1 MFILF
6 RTQSR
11 AFRLWTAAASAL
23 LLAVGSGAAMAQ
35 DEEEEEEAIDEIVT
49 TGSQI
54 KGARISD
61 ALAVSVFDAGDIET
75 VGLESGDEFLDAV
88 PEIGQNTFSESDTAG
103 GVNAARGDVGAINM
117 RNLGTGN
124 TLVLLNGRRLVNM
137 ATYQTEEVGGS
148 FVPVNSV
155 NSNHIPVFGVERV
168 EILRDGASAIYGAD
182 AVAGVINTV
191 LKDDFEGFTIRARY
205 SDFDNLPR
213 NDEAIALEWGDSF
226 NAGKTY
232 VGVFARHY
240 RRDAVNAQDD
250 PRWANTD
257 FRYRLPEGFDE
268 DAADEFQNSSAN
280 SLYGQWDIISS
291 VGSSHSLRVNEVV
304 DNLGEFEIYPQ
315 GDPRCTNTDPD
326 AVAPEYNLPYGTCL
340 HEDGQGT
347 IRHPFYGMAD
357 LLSELERTTVYS
369 YFNHEMGDGLEMFGD
384 FYWYDSATER
394 VNPPSTD
401 LGSVTLRVGASNYW
415 NPLGALGSPNR
426 LPESITGPDLPP
438 EGYELRMDL
447 YRFAEYPRIIDNDG
461 HALRFL
467 YGLRGTSGDWDWES
481 AVTWSEATR
490 DDITHNRQSN
500 TLLTAAMF
508 DPTPNAY
515 NPFSGGVDSNIE
527 QALVDVYRKGRSTLS
542 MWDLKFSNPEIFDL
556 PAGPV
561 GFVAGF
567 EYRRETYRDNRDPR
581 LDGTIR
587 FMRQSD
593 PVNNPGVFDIEGDFD
608 NCVDT
613 DGDTVDDLCD
623 TYPLTS
629 DVVNSSPTPDGRG
642 QRTTNSLFAE
652 FQIPLHETLDVQLA
666 GRFEDFDDVG
676 NTTVGKLAFG
686 WRPIEQ
692 LLLRGSWSEAFRAP
706 NLITINEAFVAR
718 ANTRFDRVCQY
729 GVAQGTVDEETYSDC
744 DYSMQ
749 RQATGSSALKPETS
763 TNTSIGVVIQP
774 TERLTMTLDY
784 WTIEKE
790 DTIGLFGEENH
801 TLYDLILRLQ
811 AGAPADIA
819 DLAQCDSVQGNPAI
833 IREDYDPTDTELIQG
848 FLDAGLCPV
857 GEVDTNPDTYAN
869 FDTRTLE
876 GYDVG
881 IYYSFE
887 TAIGDFDLRY
897 NGAFYEKFEQTASS
911 QKSLEIQAAKQADP
925 TITYPLIGIG
935 DLLGIE
941 GNFESKQSASVAW
954 RKGDWAA
961 SVTGVRIGEFDEIL
975 GDDNSTLWRIPSMT
989 TFNGKIDYRFDIGGT
1004 DTRVRLGLNNFTDER
1019 APLADES
1026 FGFYKDV
1033 HRDWG
1038 RNYYLDVRMQ
1048 F

>member
-1 MFILF
+1 
-6 RTQSR
+6 
-11 AFRLWTAAASAL
+11 
-23 LLAVGSGAAMAQ
+23 
-35 DEEEEEEAIDEIVT
+35 
-49 TGSQI
+49 
-54 KGARISD
+54 
-61 ALAVSVFDAGDIET
+61 VSVFSAEDIEI

-88 PEIGQNTFSESDTAG
+88 PEIGQNTFSETDTAG

-117 RNLGTGN
+117 RNMGTGN

-191 LKDDFEGFTIRARY
+191 LKDDFEGFTVRARY
-205 SDFDNLPR
+205 SDFGNLPR

-226 NAGKTY
+226 NDGRTH

-240 RRDAVNAQDD
+240 QRDAVNGQDD

-257 FRYRLPEGFDE
+257 FRYRLPEGTPDSI
-268 DAADEFQNSSAN
+268 ADEFQNDSSN
-280 SLYGQWDIISS
+280 SLYGQFDIVRSVSS
-291 VGSSHSLRVNEVV
+291 SNSLRVNEVV

-315 GDPRCTNTDPD
+315 GDPRCANTDPD

-347 IRHPFYGMAD
+347 VRHPLYGMAD
-357 LLSELERTTVYS
+357 LLSDLERTTVYG
-369 YFNHEMGDGLEMFGD
+369 YINHELNDSIEAFGD

-394 VNPPSTD
+394 VNPPAVD
-401 LGSVTLRVGASNYW
+401 LGAVTLRVGAANYW
-415 NPLGALGSPNR
+415 NPLGPVGSPNR
-426 LPESITGPDLPP
+426 LPDAIVGSGLPDG
-438 EGYELRMDL
+438 GYELRFDL
-447 YRFAEYPRIIDNDG
+447 YRFAEYPRIINNDG
-461 HALRFL
+461 NSLRL
-467 YGLRGTSGDWDWES
+467 LGGLRGTKGDWDWES
-481 AVTWSEATR
+481 AVVWSEATR
-490 DDITHNRQSN
+490 DDITHNRLSN
-500 TLLTAAMF
+500 TLLTAALY
-508 DPTPNAY
+508 DPTSNAY
-515 NPFSGGVDSNIE
+515 NPFSGGVNSNIE
-527 QALVDVYRKGRSTLS
+527 QALVDVYRKGRSTLT
-542 MWDLKFSNPEIFDL
+542 MWDLKFSNPEIFEM

-561 GFVAGF
+561 GFVAGY
-567 EYRRETYRDNRDPR
+567 EYRRETYTDNRDPR

-587 FMRQSD
+587 FLRQSD
-593 PVNNPGVFDIEGDFD
+593 PVNNPGVFDIEGDFE
-608 NCVDT
+608 
-613 DGDTVDDLCD
+613 GD

-652 FQIPLHETLDVQLA
+652 LQVPLHATLDVQVA
-666 GRFEDFDDVG
+666 ARFEDFDDVG

-692 LLLRGSWSEAFRAP
+692 VLFRGSWSEAFRAP

-718 ANTRFDRVCQY
+718 ANTRNDWVCFY
-729 GVAQGTVDEETYSDC
+729 GVDQGTVDEETYSDC

-749 RQATGSSALKPETS
+749 RQATGSTALKPETS
-763 TNTSIGVVIQP
+763 TNTSIGVVLQP
-774 TERLTMTLDY
+774 TEGLTLTLDY
-784 WTIEKE
+784 WSIEKE

-801 TLYDLILRLQ
+801 ILYDLVLRLD
-811 AGAPADIA
+811 AGAPTDIA
-819 DLAQCDSVQGNPAI
+819 DIAQCDSVQGNPAVV
-833 IREDYDPTDTELIQG
+833 RDDYDSEDTELIQG

-857 GEVDTNPDTYAN
+857 GRVDYNPDTYAN
-869 FDTRTLE
+869 FDTRTIE

-887 TAIGDFDLRY
+887 TGFGDFDLRY
-897 NGAFYEKFEQTASS
+897 NGAFYDTLDQKASS
-911 QKSLEIQAAKQADP
+911 EKSLAILAAKEADP
-925 TITYPLIGIG
+925 TISYPFVGIG
-935 DLLGIE
+935 DLLGIN

-954 RKGDWAA
+954 RKGNWAA

-975 GDDNSTLWRIPSMT
+975 DSDDNDPWKIPAMT
-989 TFNGKIDYRFDIGGT
+989 TFNAKIDYGFSVGDI
-1004 DTRVRLGLNNFTDER
+1004 DTRLRLGINNFTDER

-1026 FGFYKDV
+1026 FGFYKDT

-1038 RNYYLDVRMQ
+1038 RNYYLDVKVS

>member
-6 RTQSR
+6 RTQSQ
-11 AFRLWTAAASAL
+11 AFRLWAAAASAV
-23 LLAVGSGAAMAQ
+23 LLALGSGAAMAQ
-35 DEEEEEEAIDEIVT
+35 DEEEDEAAVDEITV

-54 KGARISD
+54 KGAKISD
-61 ALAVSVFDAGDIET
+61 ALAVSVFSSEDIEI

-88 PEIGQNTFSESDTAG
+88 PEIGQNTFSETDTAG

-117 RNLGTGN
+117 RNMGTGN

-137 ATYQTEEVGGS
+137 ATYQTEEVAGS

-191 LKDDFEGFTIRARY
+191 LKDDFEGLTIRARY

-213 NDEAIALEWGDSF
+213 NDEALSIEWGDSF
-226 NAGKTY
+226 NGGKTY

-240 RRDAVNAQDD
+240 QRDAVNAQDD

-257 FRYRLPEGFDE
+257 FRDRLPEGTP
-268 DAADEFQNSSAN
+268 DAIADEFRNDSAN
-280 SLYGQWDIISS
+280 SLYGQFDIVPS
-291 VGSSHSLRVNEVV
+291 VGSSNSLRVNEVV

-315 GDPRCTNTDPD
+315 GDARCTNTDPD
-326 AVAPEYNLPYGTCL
+326 ATAPEYNLPYGTCL

-347 IRHPFYGMAD
+347 VRHPLYGMAD
-357 LLSELERTTVYS
+357 LLSDLERTTVYG
-369 YFNHEMGDGLEMFGD
+369 YFNHEMDDGFEMFGD
-384 FYWYDSATER
+384 FYFYDSATVR
-394 VNPPSTD
+394 VNPPAVD
-401 LGSVTLRVGASNYW
+401 LASVTLRVGAANYW
-415 NPLGALGSPNR
+415 NPLGPVGSPNR
-426 LPESITGPDLPP
+426 LPDSIVGPDLPAG
-438 EGYELRMDL
+438 GYELRFDL

-461 HALRFL
+461 QSWRFL
-467 YGLRGTSGDWDWES
+467 YGIRGSQGNWDWES
-481 AVTWSEATR
+481 AVTWSAATR
-490 DDITHNRQSN
+490 DDIAHNRLSN
-500 TLLTAAMF
+500 TLLTAALF

-527 QALVDVYRKGRSTLS
+527 QALIDVYRKGRSTLS
-542 MWDLKFSNPEIFDL
+542 MWDIKFSNPEIFDM

-561 GFVAGF
+561 GFVGGF

-587 FMRQSD
+587 FLRQSD
-593 PVNNPGVFDIEGDFD
+593 PVNNPGVFDIEGDFE
-608 NCVDT
+608 
-613 DGDTVDDLCD
+613 GD

-642 QRTTNSLFAE
+642 QRTTNSMFAE
-652 FQIPLHETLDVQLA
+652 FQVPLHRTLDLQVA
-666 GRFEDFDDVG
+666 ARFEDFDDIG

-686 WRPIEQ
+686 WRPMEQ
-692 LLLRGSWSEAFRAP
+692 LLFRGSWSEAFRAP

-718 ANTRFDRVCQY
+718 SNTRNDWVCKY
-729 GVAQGTVDEETYSDC
+729 GADNGSLDPETYSDC

-749 RQATGSSALKPETS
+749 RQATGSSALKPEKS
-763 TNTSIGVVIQP
+763 TNTSIGLVFQP
-774 TERLTMTLDY
+774 VEGLSFTFDY
-784 WTIEKE
+784 WSIEKK

-801 TLYDLILRLQ
+801 ILYDLVLRLQ
-811 AGAPADIA
+811 AGAPIDIA
-819 DLAQCDSVQGNPAI
+819 DIAQCDSVQGNPAI
-833 IREDYDPTDTELIQG
+833 VRGPYDPDDTDLIQG

-857 GEVDTNPDTYAN
+857 GQVQTNPDTYAN
-869 FDTRTLE
+869 FDTRTIE
-876 GYDVG
+876 GYDIGV
-881 IYYSFE
+881 YYSFE
-887 TAIGDFDLRY
+887 TGIGDFDLRY
-897 NGAFYEKFEQTASS
+897 NGAFYDEFEQTPSS
-911 QKSLEIQAAKQADP
+911 EKSLAILAAKEADP
-925 TITYPLIGIG
+925 TISYPFVGIG
-935 DLLGIE
+935 DLLGIN

-954 RKGDWAA
+954 RKGDWSA
-961 SVTGVRIGEFDEIL
+961 SITGVRIGEFDEIL
-975 GDDNSTLWRIPSMT
+975 DSDDNDPWKIPAMT
-989 TFNGKIDYRFDIGGT
+989 TYNAKIDYQFDVGNF
-1004 DTRVRLGLNNFTDER
+1004 DTRVRLGINNVTDER